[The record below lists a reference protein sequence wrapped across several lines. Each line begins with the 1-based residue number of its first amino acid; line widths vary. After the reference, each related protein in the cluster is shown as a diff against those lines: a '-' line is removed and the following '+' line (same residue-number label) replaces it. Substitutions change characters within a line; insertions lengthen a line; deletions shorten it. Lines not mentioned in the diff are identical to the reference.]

1 MEYPPFYAFP
11 PFFTYVR
18 ISLCKKYANPITS
31 RQTHEVTWLKQLDTW
46 KTIILRHCRAERL
59 FIINP
64 SNDEILQK
72 RPFRNEEIQRSIS
85 KDFLKEILMEMTS
98 KGLAIIINSSSSID
112 DCISFIILWNTIEE
126 WSSKVERHVLRNG
139 LRATLITIFELLEED
154 SQKDEEDRFDDVPL
168 SLFSIIIDH
177 LQSDGKVALLN
188 GTDSS
193 LIGPETGVKFL

>member
-1 MEYPPFYAFP
+1 ML
-11 PFFTYVR
+11 TLLNR
-18 ISLCKKYANPITS
+18 

-46 KTIILRHCRAERL
+46 TTVILRHCKAERL

-64 SNDEILQK
+64 SNDEMLQK
-72 RPFRNEEIQRSIS
+72 RPFRNDEIQRSIS
-85 KDFLKEILMEMTS
+85 KDFLKEILMEMTL
-98 KGLAIIINSSSSID
+98 KGLAIIVKSSSSSSID
-112 DCISFIILWNTIEE
+112 DCSSFIILWNTIEE
-126 WSSKVERHVLRNG
+126 WSFKVEKHVVSNG
-139 LRATLITIFELLEED
+139 LRTTLITIFELLEED